1 MRKCKGFCIFKDK
14 SLAFMISYTPQ
25 NQLSLDLFEH
35 PFEAALDPKN
45 RWVTLASL
53 IPWDNLA
60 SIYCKHLNKN
70 AGRKS
75 VDVRIVIAAIIVKH
89 MLNLDDR
96 GVILAIQE
104 NIYLQYFCGLKS
116 FSTKPVFDASLFV
129 DIRERLGHEEFDAFN
144 RLIINKS
151 EDLKDG
157 RSRIRREP
165 QQDVDKVGQDDKTDD
180 GSDTNN
186 KPTNKGTL
194 KVDATIADQ
203 EITYPNDV
211 KVLNECRENLERM
224 IDELYNK
231 STDGTKPR
239 TYRRIARRD
248 FMNFIKKKR
257 KTKKEVRVGVRKQLQ
272 YVNRDIEHL
281 NKLLDNDTLPR
292 NLTKRDSKLLMV
304 INEVYK
310 QQKEMFDNKKHSC
323 KHRIVNI
330 YQPHVRPMPRGK
342 EKAKTEFGSKIDVSL
357 VGGFA
362 RIDRLDWET
371 FNESTDLRLQL
382 KNYYEIYHCYPLKYL
397 GDRIYLTRE
406 NRKIL
411 DEYGIKYY
419 GATLGRPSK
428 NKKENAAKRYK
439 NRKNA
444 AQRNPVE
451 GIFGQG
457 KRGYDLNDIKA
468 RRKDTSESMVFAI
481 VFVMNLVALLKLA
494 GKVPLIFVSICKRV
508 TFERVLLFLLGK
520 SYWSWN
526 RTAYNQ
532 IVLS

>member
-1 MRKCKGFCIFKDK
+1 
-14 SLAFMISYTPQ
+14 MISYTPQ

-35 PFEAALDPKN
+35 PFEASLDTQN
-45 RWVTLASL
+45 RWVILASL
-53 IPWDNLA
+53 IPWDDLA
-60 SIYCKHLNKN
+60 SVYCKHLDRN

-75 VDVRIVIAAIIVKH
+75 VDVRIVLAALIVKH
-89 MLNLDDR
+89 KLNLDDR
-96 GVILAIQE
+96 GVILSIQE

-116 FSTKPVFDASLFV
+116 FTTKPVFDASLFV
-129 DIRERLGHEEFDAFN
+129 DIRERLGHNEFDSFN
-144 RLIINKS
+144 RLIINRS

-165 QQDVDKVGQDDKTDD
+165 QQNEDKTEEDDKTNE
-180 GSDTNN
+180 GSGTTN

-231 STDGTKPR
+231 LTDGAKPR
-239 TYRRIARRD
+239 TYKRNARRD

-257 KTKKEVRVGVRKQLQ
+257 KSRQEIRKGVRKQLQ
-272 YVNRDIEHL
+272 YVNRDIKHL
-281 NKLLDNDTLPR
+281 NRLLDNDTLPR
-292 NLTKRDSKLLMV
+292 KLTKRDSKLLMV

-357 VGGFA
+357 VGDFA

-371 FNESTDLRLQL
+371 FNESTDLKLQL

-411 DEYGIKYY
+411 DEYGVKYY

-439 NRKNA
+439 KRKNA
-444 AQRNPVE
+444 AQRNPIE
-451 GIFGQG
+451 GKFGQG
-457 KRGYDLNDIKA
+457 KRGYGLNDVKA
-468 RRKDTSESMVFAI
+468 RRKDTSESWVAAI
-481 VFVMNLVALLKLA
+481 VFVMNLTALLKLA
-494 GKVPLIFVSICKRV
+494 GKVPLIFVPEFKRAFLGLVLVMFFCKSFWYRNKI
-508 TFERVLLFLLGK
+508 E
-520 SYWSWN
+520 N
-526 RTAYNQ
+526 NHM
-532 IVLS
+532 ILS